1 MLIVNVMGLVQQFR
15 TRGPLDPLVKEGQST
30 SSCPPA
36 DAIKQK
42 MDLDESGAVNLEELN
57 IGLKKL
63 KLKLTQEE
71 FDSVT
76 DSRKLLNSQGELGP
90 EEFETVMLT
99 QMSNYVHRKIAMAI
113 KNEAQEFNYDVL
125 FAIKSLLLSV
135 DKIHNPIFK
144 SRKHQ
149 HRKSKRESLL
159 QLEEDGG
166 DTEQTKGRLS
176 ASVERIET
184 FIDNLETKSPSVD
197 PHQPLILRLAEA
209 VEQLQTSMHGQS
221 EMLRTMQKQMMAMAT
236 KKGDQQIIPRP
247 RSRDQPANPSTK
259 PSEPPTSPTNKSR
272 APLTISTTNLRDQ
285 LPLLKIRDQ
294 PASPTIKSRD
304 PPTSPSAKPRDQPTS
319 STTDLRHQTTTL
331 KMRHQPASPTGNVRD
346 QPASSTGM
354 TGDESTKQARELSAS
369 DCIVVGKYI
378 SKVGLRS
385 PQELYGRLVQR
396 RRLRSISVS
405 LPSEGGERVEDSR
418 ASRLRS
424 SDMFSEPSS
433 SIMQARAEGVPVLL
447 YDSSHVYLRVLEEGR
462 GVACFSAALAGDP
475 FGSTCPEQI
484 DKAIEKLSK
493 EEGWP

>member
-1 MLIVNVMGLVQQFR
+1 
-15 TRGPLDPLVKEGQST
+15 
-30 SSCPPA
+30 
-36 DAIKQK
+36 
-42 MDLDESGAVNLEELN
+42 
-57 IGLKKL
+57 
-63 KLKLTQEE
+63 
-71 FDSVT
+71 
-76 DSRKLLNSQGELGP
+76 
-90 EEFETVMLT
+90 
-99 QMSNYVHRKIAMAI
+99 MAI

-149 HRKSKRESLL
+149 HRKSKREVLTMLL
-159 QLEEDGG
+159 NSSVYRAFFNWKKIVGIQNKPKVVTLES
-166 DTEQTKGRLS
+166 LS
-176 ASVERIET
+176 ASVEKIET
-184 FIDNLETKSPSVD
+184 FMDNLETKCPSVD

-259 PSEPPTSPTNKSR
+259 PSKPPTSPTNKSR

-285 LPLLKIRDQ
+285 LPLLKLRDQ
-294 PASPTIKSRD
+294 PASPTNKSRD
-304 PPTSPSAKPRDQPTS
+304 PPTSPSAKPRDQLTS
-319 STTDLRHQTTTL
+319 STTNLRHQATSL
-331 KMRHQPASPTGNVRD
+331 KLND
-346 QPASSTGM
+346 QPASTPGM
-354 TGDESTKQARELSAS
+354 TGDESTKEARKLSAS
-369 DCIVVGKYI
+369 DCIVVGKYV
-378 SKVGLRS
+378 SKVGLQS
-385 PQELYGRLVQR
+385 PQEVYGRLVQR

-405 LPSEGGERVEDSR
+405 LPSEGGERVSERVEDSR

-424 SDMFSEPSS
+424 SDMFVSKHVLYLEPRTRDGEGGEGRQELVKVSWYELPLEGFEFSKRAASEPSS
-433 SIMQARAEGVPVLL
+433 SIMQREQERAEGVRVLL

-475 FGSTCPEQI
+475 FGSTFPEQI

-493 EEGWP
+493 EEGMAVDGWPFVDVYSRDGRRYCRFFQAR